1 MARSKNPPAAKTEL
15 AQAAKTAVAA
25 APDVVAPAVP
35 AKVRAKKPKTA
46 PAPAPTK
53 AKAKAKV
60 ATDVAKPAKAKLVRD
75 SFTIP
80 KDEYQALDALKAR
93 ALGLGQH
100 VKKGELLR
108 AGIQALSAMPD
119 KAFQKAVQAVP
130 TLKTGRP
137 KSNA

>member
-1 MARSKNPPAAKTEL
+1 MARSKNPPAAKTGL
-15 AQAAKTAVAA
+15 AQAAKAAVAA
-25 APDVVAPAVP
+25 TPAVVAPAVP
-35 AKVRAKKPKTA
+35 AEGAAKKVKAA
-46 PAPAPTK
+46 PAPAPI
-53 AKAKAKV
+53 KAKAKV
-60 ATDVAKPAKAKLVRD
+60 AADVAKPAKAKLVRD

-80 KDEYQALDALKAR
+80 KDEYQALDTLKAR

-100 VKKGELLR
+100 VKKSELLR

-137 KSNA
+137 KSDA

>member
-15 AQAAKTAVAA
+15 AQAAKVAA
-25 APDVVAPAVP
+25 TPDVVAPAVS
-35 AKVRAKKPKTA
+35 AKGRAKKPKAA
-46 PAPAPTK
+46 PAPAPI
-53 AKAKAKV
+53 KAKAKV

-137 KSNA
+137 KSDA

>member
-15 AQAAKTAVAA
+15 AQAAKVAA
-25 APDVVAPAVP
+25 TPDVVAPAVP
-35 AKVRAKKPKTA
+35 AKGRAKKPKAA
-46 PAPAPTK
+46 PAPAPI
-53 AKAKAKV
+53 KAKAKV

-119 KAFQKAVQAVP
+119 RAFQKAVQAVP

-137 KSNA
+137 KSDA

>member
-15 AQAAKTAVAA
+15 AQAAKAAVAA
-25 APDVVAPAVP
+25 TPDVVAPTVP
-35 AKVRAKKPKTA
+35 AKGGAKKPKAA
-46 PAPAPTK
+46 PAPAPI
-53 AKAKAKV
+53 KAKAKV

>member
-15 AQAAKTAVAA
+15 AQAAKVAA
-25 APDVVAPAVP
+25 TPDVVALAVP
-35 AKVRAKKPKTA
+35 AKGRAKKPKAA
-46 PAPAPTK
+46 PAPAPI
-53 AKAKAKV
+53 KAKAKV

-137 KSNA
+137 KSDA